1 MKNQVFQAQTESEC
15 HKKLD
20 AALRQLTDDR
30 LTKEQRRIVGET
42 VGWRRQYSLQI
53 LDDPGAFCL
62 VVNPKNGIDGLTVY
76 HTIFGDLEDLE
87 QAAAVLVRRLA
98 SPGRHRTVY
107 IYLPK
112 RNEEEERNDARKK
125 ETTEP

>member
-1 MKNQVFQAQTESEC
+1 MRNQVFQAQTESEC

-20 AALRQLTDDR
+20 AALRQLTGDR
-30 LTKEQRRIVGET
+30 LTEDQRRMVGET

-87 QAAAVLVRRLA
+87 QAAAVLVYRPV
-98 SPGRHRTVY
+98 SPDRVRTVY
-107 IYLPK
+107 IYLPRGK
-112 RNEEEERNDARKK
+112 GGERDDSRKE
-125 ETTEP
+125 ETTGI